1 MSAVCRSRG
10 WALIADEV
18 FADYPLE
25 AIDPVTDIAGRA
37 TCSRSRSAVCR
48 SRGAAPTEAWLVHR
62 RTWRSGIG
70 AWRS

>member
-25 AIDPVTDIAGRA
+25 AIDPVTDIAGRSDVLSFTLGGLSKTVGLPQLKLGWCIA
-37 TCSRSRSAVCR
+37 GGPADE
-48 SRGAAPTEAWLVHR
+48 AA
-62 RTWRSGIG
+62 
-70 AWRS
+70 